1 MYIVQNTQGG
11 SEELPKLLGEVH
23 LPQTVGCTG
32 MARPAMILVKPA
44 DPAQLIGEFHILQ
57 GINKSGKEPH
67 LGYGKQ
73 RAAIPN
79 PWYHNLII
87 DKNFECKISKA
98 MKGNLPYQYET
109 TEESIGIA
117 QNMLNGHN

>member
-1 MYIVQNTQGG
+1 MGR
-11 SEELPKLLGEVH
+11 VH
-23 LPQTVGCTG
+23 SPQAVGCTG

-44 DPAQLIGEFHILQ
+44 DPAQLIGEFHILR

-87 DKNFECKISKA
+87 DKNFEYKISKA
-98 MKGNLPYQYET
+98 MEGNLPYQYET
-109 TEESIGIA
+109 TEESNGIA